1 MVPKQEFWFP
11 VERTPAPFP
20 KKLSWVAAGLFAP
33 VLVPKNELNVPVLF
47 VTPATKPKK
56 ELPDDPASDSP
67 APTPTKVLLLLLP
80 LTLNTRLP
88 LRLNCVVALTRFP
101 DSVPPAVPLPLM
113 LKLLDACALALF

>member
-20 KKLSWVAAGLFAP
+20 KKLSWVAAGLLAP

-47 VTPATKPKK
+47 VNPAMKPKK
-56 ELPDDPASDSP
+56 ELPDDPASACP

-88 LRLNCVVALTRFP
+88 PRLNCVAALTTFP
-101 DSVPPAVPLPLM
+101 EKLPPTVPLPEM
-113 LKLLDACALALF
+113 LKL